1 MNERWMDGLGVSVWV
16 CECVRV
22 VTRATAL
29 KCSLIH
35 FHITKCTGGHVLIG
49 DSHVVNTSAH
59 SHRIYRFNGL
69 MAIFFFYL
77 GHVPM
82 DHIISYIIPIWCL
95 FILGWLPQWIYYRSR
110 CVLCECVC
118 SVCANNTLPKT
129 SLHIG
134 IYVAVSIYMFFR
146 LFARSHMCLCM
157 WPLGK
162 ANTSNASNVVYKLR
176 TLLDYID
183 I

>member
-1 MNERWMDGLGVSVWV
+1 MNENRLYARVISSFDLHCIGGWNEVRWRWNAVAQGCCHLMNERWMDGLEVSVWV

-69 MAIFFFYL
+69 MAIFFFLFRTRPNGSY
-77 GHVPM
+77 
-82 DHIISYIIPIWCL
+82 HILY
-95 FILGWLPQWIYYRSR
+95 
-110 CVLCECVC
+110 
-118 SVCANNTLPKT
+118 NTHLM
-129 SLHIG
+129 
-134 IYVAVSIYMFFR
+134 SIYSGLTATMNI
-146 LFARSHMCLCM
+146 LSVAMCFVWVC
-157 WPLGK
+157 
-162 ANTSNASNVVYKLR
+162 V
-176 TLLDYID
+176 
-183 I
+183 